1 MKLSI
6 LFPEVSNVERA
17 LQRIDRLE
25 ELGFHSA
32 VMGHAFGFDPIAVF
46 ALAGQRTE
54 RILLT
59 TAVVPTHGRH
69 PIAMAM
75 GAATAQAASKG
86 RFRLG
91 LGPSHEPIVEHV
103 YGLSYDKPV
112 RHMREYVTIVRE
124 LLQQGGTSF
133 KGETFEVQVQ
143 HSVDEGG
150 GVPVMMSALGE
161 QMCRMAGRVSDGV
174 IPWLAP
180 PEYVRD
186 IIVPAVQEGAA
197 KTGRTPPPILAETA
211 CVLSQDANQVLETV
225 RREMGFYLGMPAYR
239 ALFERAGVS
248 SAAAAL
254 AEGWTAAMIDAV
266 IAWGDADRIASVVE
280 SYFSAGADE
289 VVLSP
294 VGVGSDPEASY
305 DRALEVLGELARS
318 R

>member
-1 MKLSI
+1 MKLSV

-17 LQRIDRLE
+17 IGRIMRLE

-32 VMGHAFGFDPIAVF
+32 VMGHAFGFDPISVF

-59 TAVVPTHGRH
+59 TAVVPTYGRH

-75 GAATAQAASKG
+75 AAATAQAASKG

-91 LGPSHEPIVEHV
+91 IGPSHEPIVEHI

-112 RHMREYVTIVRE
+112 RHMLEYLEIVRA
-124 LLQQGGTSF
+124 LLQQGEASF
-133 KGETFEVQVQ
+133 KGEVFRVQVQ
-143 HSVDEGG
+143 HHVDEGG
-150 GVPVMMSALGE
+150 GVPVMMSALGP
-161 QMCRMAGRVSDGV
+161 QMCRAAGRASDGV

-180 PEYVRD
+180 PSYVKD
-186 IIVPAVQEGAA
+186 SIAPAVADGATKA
-197 KTGRTPPPILAETA
+197 GRPPPPIIAETA
-211 CVLSQDANQVLETV
+211 CLISERSDEVLETV
-225 RREMGFYLGMPAYR
+225 RREMGFYLAMPAYR
-239 ALFERAGVS
+239 GLFERAGVPD
-248 SAAAAL
+248 AAAAQT
-254 AEGWTAAMIDAV
+254 EGWTPGMVDAV
-266 IAWGDADRIASVVE
+266 IASGSADRVASVVE
-280 SYFSAGADE
+280 SYFAAGADE

-305 DRALEVLGELARS
+305 DRTLEVLGELARG

>member
-17 LQRIDRLE
+17 LRRIVRLE

-59 TAVVPTHGRH
+59 TAVVPTYGRH

-75 GAATAQAASKG
+75 AAATAQAASKG

-91 LGPSHEPIVEHV
+91 VGPSHAPIIQHV
-103 YGLSYDKPV
+103 YGLSYEKPV
-112 RHMREYVTIVRE
+112 RHMREYMTILRE
-124 LLQQGGTSF
+124 LLQQGKTGF
-133 KGETFEVQVQ
+133 KGETYQVQVQ
-143 HSVDEGG
+143 HAVDEGG
-150 GVPVMMSALGE
+150 AVPVMMSALGE
-161 QMCRMAGRVSDGV
+161 QMCRVAGRVSDGV

-180 PEYVRD
+180 HEYVKD
-186 IIVPAVQEGAA
+186 VIVPAVQEGAA
-197 KTGRTPPPILAETA
+197 KADRTPPPILAETA
-211 CVLSQDANQVLETV
+211 CVLSRDAAEVLETV
-225 RREMGFYLGMPAYR
+225 RREMGFYLAMPAYR
-239 ALFERAGVS
+239 ALFERAGVPG
-248 SAAAAL
+248 AAAAQT
-254 AEGWTAAMIDAV
+254 EGWTSDMVDRV
-266 IAWGDADRIASVVE
+266 IVWGDADRIASSVE
-280 SYFSAGADE
+280 RYFQAGADE

-305 DRALEVLGELARS
+305 DRTLEVLGELARS

>member
-1 MKLSI
+1 VKLSI

-91 LGPSHEPIVEHV
+91 LGPSHEPIVENV
-103 YGLSYDKPV
+103 YGLSY
-112 RHMREYVTIVRE
+112 VRE

-133 KGETFEVQVQ
+133 KGEMFQVQVQ
-143 HSVDEGG
+143 HSVDEGD

-161 QMCRMAGRVSDGV
+161 QMCRVAGDVSDGV

-186 IIVPAVQEGAA
+186 TIVPAVRKGAA
-197 KTGRTPPPILAETA
+197 KSGRTPPPILAETA

-225 RREMGFYLGMPAYR
+225 RREMGFYLAMPAYR

-248 SAAAAL
+248 SATAAL
-254 AEGWTAAMIDAV
+254 ADGWTAAMIDAV

-305 DRALEVLGELARS
+305 DRTLEVLGELARS